1 MIDKIEIFKFHES
14 DRERWDLFVE
24 NSYEKNFLYSR
35 AFLDYHGERF
45 NDNSL
50 FILDEKEGVLGIL
63 PAAIVGNKFISHPG
77 LPYAG
82 LLLHTKTSQT
92 SWLKILDSIN
102 RFVTK
107 TTNCKTFIYKL
118 RPKIFRSSM
127 FEEEAIACSKQ
138 SLVDRSTGI
147 NSYIDYQLG
156 YKFSKGRR
164 HSVKKGKNADLKFK
178 KIKLTSEFWA
188 LQSRVLEANHG
199 VKPTHSFEDMLFI
212 EKNFPENIDISIVTK
227 NDQIVAG
234 CVLFLFDRVAHTQY
248 MFNTEIGRNISAL
261 DYLISC
267 KIEKFQS
274 SKFFFS
280 FGVSTIENGS
290 KINYGLMRQK
300 EAFGA
305 GSGLNEI
312 FTWKIK

>member
-1 MIDKIEIFKFHES
+1 
-14 DRERWDLFVE
+14 
-24 NSYEKNFLYSR
+24 
-35 AFLDYHGERF
+35 
-45 NDNSL
+45 
-50 FILDEKEGVLGIL
+50 
-63 PAAIVGNKFISHPG
+63 
-77 LPYAG
+77 
-82 LLLHTKTSQT
+82 
-92 SWLKILDSIN
+92 
-102 RFVTK
+102 
-107 TTNCKTFIYKL
+107 
-118 RPKIFRSSM
+118 
-127 FEEEAIACSKQ
+127 
-138 SLVDRSTGI
+138 
-147 NSYIDYQLG
+147 
-156 YKFSKGRR
+156 
-164 HSVKKGKNADLKFK
+164 
-178 KIKLTSEFWA
+178 
-188 LQSRVLEANHG
+188 
-199 VKPTHSFEDMLFI
+199 MLFI